1 MKRLYAVLLIT
12 ALTLFSAVASGIAVF
27 YLLVYALVGVIL
39 GSLLWSVVNLAG
51 VRILAHRQ
59 PGLAKVGHFA
69 EAELHINNRSP
80 FPKVLLE
87 IQDMAALPGQVTGT
101 MLNLRPRQ
109 SVRWLA
115 RAPLRKRGVY
125 QLGPAQAF
133 TSDPFG
139 LFHLNRTFPGV
150 AEVTVYPATV
160 DLHSFHFSPGD
171 MFHQGVR
178 YQHSQESAPSVSN
191 IRDYTP
197 GDTFQRMHWPS
208 TAHMGRL
215 MVKQFE
221 SEIRNHVWLILDL
234 QRDVQAGG
242 EIDNTEECIITIAA
256 SLAEKFFST
265 EWPVGLMAHG
275 DQKYLLTPQQ
285 SPAFHEKLLRLL
297 AVARATGT
305 QPLIEMLKQGRTYF
319 SASSRVVIIT
329 PSVDPGWIQATRG
342 LGVQISRLSVVLLDA
357 DSFGGRRSSKE
368 AQAMLQQS
376 GIITYAVQQGEPLD
390 TALDY
395 RRAFTYHPASTALPR
410 GS

>member
-1 MKRLYAVLLIT
+1 MKRLYTVLLLA
-12 ALTLFSAVASGIAVF
+12 ALTLLSAIASGFAVF
-27 YLLVYALVGVIL
+27 YFLVYALVGVIL

-59 PGLAKVGHFA
+59 SGLAKVGHFT

-80 FPKVLLE
+80 SPKVLLE
-87 IQDMAALPGQVTGT
+87 IRDMAALPGQVTGT
-101 MLNLRPRQ
+101 VLNLRPLQ

-160 DLHSFHFSPGD
+160 DLYSFHFSLSD
-171 MFHQGVR
+171 MLHQGVR

-197 GDTFQRMHWPS
+197 GDSFRRMHWPS
-208 TAHMGRL
+208 TARTGRL

-221 SEIRNHVWLILDL
+221 SEMRNHVWLVLDL

-242 EIDNTEECIITIAA
+242 EIDNTEECSITIAA

-275 DQKYLLTPQQ
+275 EHRYLLTPQQ
-285 SPAFHEKLLRLL
+285 SPAFHEELLRLL

-305 QPLIEMLKQGRTYF
+305 QPLTEMLKQGRAYF
-319 SASSRVVIIT
+319 SASSRVVLIT
-329 PSVDPGWIQATRG
+329 PSVDPGWIQATRS
-342 LGVQISRLSVVLLDA
+342 LGVQMSHLSVVLLDA
-357 DSFGGRRSSKE
+357 NSFGGRRSSKE
-368 AQAMLQQS
+368 TQSLLQQS
-376 GIITYAVQQGEPLD
+376 GIITYVVRQGEPLD

-395 RRAFTYHPASTALPR
+395 RRAFAYRPASTAPPR
-410 GS
+410 GY